1 MALFAVEL
9 MISINLFKVAATFG
23 NLSLFS
29 GPTASQSRPKSPTF
43 IITVNLALFF
53 PPVKMVHGQ
62 KPWKVL
68 FTELTPSEIYCVID
82 FLLSY
87 LFTFIWGGG
96 GVG

>member
-9 MISINLFKVAATFG
+9 MISINLFKVAATVG

-29 GPTASQSRPKSPTF
+29 GPTAYQSRPKSPTF

-68 FTELTPSEIYCVID
+68 FTELTPSEIKTHD
-82 FLLSY
+82 LLRD
-87 LFTFIWGGG
+87 
-96 GVG
+96 